1 MLKVERKFGSF
12 NFSYYLCI
20 VIKKTNNNMKKR
32 EIIKFLIWSIVL
44 APIYYVLF
52 MVYSITPA
60 TIIFYIV
67 VLIGLFI
74 FFYFVIEN
82 KDDFK
87 I

>member
-1 MLKVERKFGSF
+1 
-12 NFSYYLCI
+12 
-20 VIKKTNNNMKKR
+20 MKR
-32 EIIKFLIWSIVL
+32 DIIKLLIWSIVL

-52 MVYSITPA
+52 MVYSVTPA

-82 KDDFK
+82 KEDFK

>member
-1 MLKVERKFGSF
+1 
-12 NFSYYLCI
+12 
-20 VIKKTNNNMKKR
+20 MKR
-32 EIIKFLIWSIVL
+32 DIIKFLIWGIVL

-67 VLIGLFI
+67 ILIGLFF

-82 KDDFK
+82 KEDFK
-87 I
+87 IKKR

>member
-1 MLKVERKFGSF
+1 
-12 NFSYYLCI
+12 
-20 VIKKTNNNMKKR
+20 MKR
-32 EIIKFLIWSIVL
+32 DIIKFLLWSIVL

-87 I
+87 L

>member
-1 MLKVERKFGSF
+1 
-12 NFSYYLCI
+12 
-20 VIKKTNNNMKKR
+20 MKR
-32 EIIKFLIWSIVL
+32 DIIKFLIWGIIL

-60 TIIFYIV
+60 TIIFYLIII
-67 VLIGLFI
+67 IGLFF

-82 KDDFK
+82 KGDFK

>member
-1 MLKVERKFGSF
+1 
-12 NFSYYLCI
+12 
-20 VIKKTNNNMKKR
+20 MKKR

-44 APIYYVLF
+44 APIYYILF

-67 VLIGLFI
+67 ILIGLFV

>member
-1 MLKVERKFGSF
+1 
-12 NFSYYLCI
+12 
-20 VIKKTNNNMKKR
+20 MKKR

-44 APIYYVLF
+44 APIYYILF
-52 MVYSITPA
+52 TVYSITPA

-67 VLIGLFI
+67 VLIGLFL